1 MKNNKGRSHI
11 LLSICTIIIILV
23 TIIGVRT
30 FIKQKSNMEI
40 EDISTDMLILKGK
53 VQVISQENIIKK
65 DERPLVGKKL
75 SENLENEKVK
85 NLIDQGIIKED
96 EEDFESYYI
105 IDEENMQE
113 LNLKNNL
120 EEGNFYIVNYTTY
133 EIIISNGF
141 NIEGNTI
148 YTLTDIL
155 EQKNTIMRNNKE
167 EIKTN
172 SETNTETQEEVEE

>member
-23 TIIGVRT
+23 TIIGVRI

-85 NLIDQGIIKED
+85 NLIEQGIIKED
-96 EEDFESYYI
+96 EEAFESYYI